1 MKKNVAVLLAGGSG
15 SRMGADRPKQFI
27 EVMGKTILEWSIIAF
42 SRIKEIDEV
51 CIVCRK
57 DWMDEVRTL
66 VEQGKYEKVTH
77 ILPGGR
83 ERYDSSLSAI
93 GAYANDNCMD
103 DNKRLDDNDVR
114 LLLHDSVRPLVSER
128 IIRDCIKALD
138 DYEAVDVAIPSTD
151 TIIEVNE
158 EGIITRTPKRSLLR
172 NVQTPQGFRL
182 GTIRR
187 AYELALQDP
196 AFQTT
201 DDCGVVFR
209 YLPETQIKVIEGETT
224 NIKITYPQDIL
235 MMEQVLSKN

>member
-1 MKKNVAVLLAGGSG
+1 MKKIVAVLLAGGSG
-15 SRMGADRPKQFI
+15 SRMGADRPKQFL

-42 SRIKEIDEV
+42 SRVAEIDEV

-57 DWMDEVRTL
+57 DWMDDVHQL
-66 VEQGKYEKVTH
+66 VERGKYEKVAH

-83 ERYDSSLSAI
+83 ERYDSSLAAI
-93 GAYANDNCMD
+93 GAYD
-103 DNKRLDDNDVR
+103 DDEVR

-138 DYEAVDVAIPSTD
+138 QFDAVDVAVPSTD

-158 EGIITRTPKRSLLR
+158 EGIITRTPKRSLLK

-182 GTIRR
+182 GTIRH

-209 YLPETQIKVIEGETT
+209 YLPDIPIKVIEGETT

-235 MMEQVLSKN
+235 MMEQVLAHKD

>member
-1 MKKNVAVLLAGGSG
+1 MKKTVAVLLAGGSG
-15 SRMGADRPKQFI
+15 SRMGADRPKQFL

-42 SRIKEIDEV
+42 SSVEEVDEV

-57 DWMDEVRTL
+57 DWMDDVRQL
-66 VEQGKYEKVTH
+66 VEQGGYEKVAH

-83 ERYDSSLSAI
+83 ERYDSSLAAI
-93 GAYANDNCMD
+93 GAYD
-103 DNKRLDDNDVR
+103 DDDVR

-138 DYEAVDVAIPSTD
+138 QFDAVDVAIPSTD

-187 AYELALQDP
+187 AYELALKDP

-209 YLPETQIKVIEGETT
+209 YLPDVPIKVIEGETT

-235 MMEQVLSKN
+235 MMEQVLAHKQH

>member
-1 MKKNVAVLLAGGSG
+1 MKKIVAVLLAGGSG

-42 SRIKEIDEV
+42 SKVDEVDEV

-57 DWMDEVRTL
+57 DWMDDVRQL
-66 VEQGKYEKVTH
+66 VERGQYEKVTH
-77 ILPGGR
+77 ILPGGK
-83 ERYDSSLSAI
+83 ERYDSSLAAI
-93 GAYANDNCMD
+93 GAYQD
-103 DNKRLDDNDVR
+103 DEVR

-128 IIRDCIKALD
+128 IIRDCIHALD
-138 DYEAVDVAIPSTD
+138 QFDAVDVAIPSTD

-158 EGIITRTPKRSLLR
+158 DGIITRTPKRSLLR

-209 YLPETQIKVIEGETT
+209 YMPDVPIKVIEGETT
-224 NIKITYPQDIL
+224 NIKVTYPQDIL
-235 MMEQVLSKN
+235 MMEQVLNKNK

>member
-1 MKKNVAVLLAGGSG
+1 MKKTVAVLLAGGSG

-42 SRIKEIDEV
+42 SRVEEVDEV

-57 DWMDEVRTL
+57 DWMEDVSRL
-66 VEQGKYEKVTH
+66 VEQGHYDKVTH
-77 ILPGGR
+77 VLPGGR

-93 GAYANDNCMD
+93 GAYQD
-103 DNKRLDDNDVR
+103 DEVR
-114 LLLHDSVRPLVSER
+114 LLLHDSVRPLVSQR
-128 IIRDCIKALD
+128 IIRDCIQALEQFD
-138 DYEAVDVAIPSTD
+138 AVDVAIASTD
-151 TIIEVNE
+151 TIIEVDS
-158 EGIITRTPKRSLLR
+158 EGIITRTPKRSNLR

-196 AFQTT
+196 AFETT

-209 YLPETQIKVIEGETT
+209 YLPDVPIKVIEGETT

-235 MMEQVLSKN
+235 MMEQVLTNRQ

>member
-1 MKKNVAVLLAGGSG
+1 
-15 SRMGADRPKQFI
+15 MGADRPKQFI

-42 SRIKEIDEV
+42 SKVDEVDEV

-57 DWMDEVRTL
+57 DWMDDVRQL
-66 VEQGKYEKVTH
+66 VERGQYEKVTH
-77 ILPGGR
+77 ILPGGK
-83 ERYDSSLSAI
+83 ERYDSSLAAI
-93 GAYANDNCMD
+93 GAYQD
-103 DNKRLDDNDVR
+103 DEVR

-128 IIRDCIKALD
+128 IIRDCIHALD
-138 DYEAVDVAIPSTD
+138 QFDAVDVAIPSTD

-158 EGIITRTPKRSLLR
+158 DGIITRTPKRSLLR

-209 YLPETQIKVIEGETT
+209 YMPDVPIKVIEGETT
-224 NIKITYPQDIL
+224 NIKVTYPQDIL
-235 MMEQVLSKN
+235 MMEQVLNKNK

>member
-1 MKKNVAVLLAGGSG
+1 MAGGSG
-15 SRMGADRPKQFI
+15 SRMGADRPKQFL
-27 EVMGKTILEWSIIAF
+27 EVMGKTIIEWSIIAF
-42 SRIKEIDEV
+42 SQVKEVDEV

-57 DWMDEVRTL
+57 DWMDEVRSL
-66 VEQGKYEKVTH
+66 VEKGNYTKVTH

-93 GAYANDNCMD
+93 GAYANDD
-103 DNKRLDDNDVR
+103 EVR
-114 LLLHDSVRPLVSER
+114 LLLHDSVRPLVSQR
-128 IIRDCIKALD
+128 IIHDCIRALD
-138 DYEAVDVAIPSTD
+138 EFEAVDVAIPSTD
-151 TIIEVNE
+151 TLIEVNE
-158 EGIITRTPKRSLLR
+158 DGIITRTPKRSMMR

-196 AFQTT
+196 AFETT

-209 YLPETQIKVIEGETT
+209 YLPDVPIKVIEGETT

-235 MMEQVLSKN
+235 MMEQVLARKE

>member
-1 MKKNVAVLLAGGSG
+1 MKKVVAVLLAGGSG
-15 SRMGADRPKQFI
+15 SRMGADRPKQFL
-27 EVMGKTILEWSIIAF
+27 EVMGKTILEWSIMAF
-42 SRIKEIDEV
+42 SRMEEVDEV
-51 CIVCRK
+51 CLVCRK
-57 DWMDEVRTL
+57 DWIDDVRQL
-66 VEQGKYEKVTH
+66 VKQGEYNKVTH

-93 GAYANDNCMD
+93 NAYNDD
-103 DNKRLDDNDVR
+103 EVR

-138 DYEAVDVAIPSTD
+138 DFDAVDVAVPSTD

-187 AYELALQDP
+187 AYELALNDP

-209 YLPETQIKVIEGETT
+209 YMPDVPIKVIEGEST

-235 MMEQVLSKN
+235 MMEQVLACKE

>member
-1 MKKNVAVLLAGGSG
+1 MKKIVAVLLAGGNG
-15 SRMGADRPKQFI
+15 SRMGADRPKQFL

-42 SRIKEIDEV
+42 SQVEEVDEI

-57 DWMDEVRTL
+57 DWMDEVRQL

-93 GAYANDNCMD
+93 GAYD
-103 DNKRLDDNDVR
+103 DDEVR

-138 DYEAVDVAIPSTD
+138 EFEAVDVAIPSTD

-158 EGIITRTPKRSLLR
+158 DGIITRTPKRSLLR

-187 AYELALQDP
+187 AYELALNDP
-196 AFQTT
+196 NFQTT

-209 YLPETQIKVIEGETT
+209 YMPQVPIKVIEGENT

-235 MMEQVLSKN
+235 MMEQVLAHKE